1 MHELSIALSLVELA
15 ADELARLGDVRLHA
29 VHVRVG
35 TLSGVVAD
43 ALRFSFDVAADG
55 TTVAGATLEIEE
67 VPESREL
74 QLRGLEV
81 FDREPA
87 NRGSP

>member
-15 ADELARLGDVRLHA
+15 SDELARLGDVRLHA

-35 TLSGVVAD
+35 ALSGVVSD

-55 TTVAGATLEIEE
+55 TPVAGATLEIEE
-67 VPESREL
+67 VADSPEL

-87 NRGSP
+87 NRRST

>member
-15 ADELARLGDVRLHA
+15 SEELARLGDVRLGA

-35 TLSGVVAD
+35 TLSGVVPA

-55 TTVAGATLEIEE
+55 TTIAGARLEIEP
-67 VPESREL
+67 VADSREL
-74 QLRGLEV
+74 KLRGLEV
-81 FDREPA
+81 FDDA
-87 NRGSP
+87 AADC

>member
-15 ADELARLGDVRLHA
+15 SEELARLGDVRLGA

-35 TLSGVVAD
+35 TLSGVVPE

-55 TTVAGATLEIEE
+55 TTIAGARLEIEP
-67 VPESREL
+67 VADSREL

-81 FDREPA
+81 FDNA
-87 NRGSP
+87 AADC